1 MKYILPFHKDKYNY
15 KYNIILEG
23 TRYYLTFQYN
33 SRMDR
38 WIISIA
44 NYKQEPILS
53 GLPVLQ
59 GADLIRRFVT
69 DEKPPGFLFFTNPA
83 DLTTEAGRDT
93 VSDDYL
99 LMYVDS
105 DDEDY
110 LEAISG

>member
-1 MKYILPFHKDKYNY
+1 M
-15 KYNIILEG
+15 
-23 TRYYLTFQYN
+23 
-33 SRMDR
+33 
-38 WIISIA
+38 SIG

-69 DEKPPGFLFFTNPA
+69 DEKPPGFLFFINIS
-83 DLTTEAGRDT
+83 DLNTEAGRDT
-93 VSDDYL
+93 ISDDYL
-99 LMYVDS
+99 LMYADS

>member
-1 MKYILPFHKDKYNY
+1 MQYILPFYKDKYNY
-15 KYNIILEG
+15 KYNIVLENV
-23 TRYYLTFQYN
+23 RYYLTFQYN

-38 WIISIA
+38 WIMNVS

-53 GLPVLQ
+53 GIPILL

-69 DEKPPGFLFFTNPA
+69 EEKPSGFLFFYNPVNKYV
-83 DLTTEAGRDT
+83 EAGRDT
-93 VSDDYL
+93 ISDDYVL
-99 LMYVDS
+99 FYADS